1 MGKHSSG
8 NHIQKKDTRK
18 KGKNKTKV
26 ILLSVLAIILF
37 IIVAAG
43 SYVFS
48 SLGKMNK
55 VSIKKDTA
63 SLGIDKN
70 LSFDKDIINI
80 AFLGVDSR
88 EGDVGRSDA
97 TMVLTVDKK
106 HNKVKLTSLFRDS
119 YVSIDGHG
127 QTKLNHAY
135 AYGGPQL
142 SIKTINQN
150 FGLDIKDF
158 VKVDFAQLSQV
169 IDALGGV
176 EITIKDYEVNQVNKY
191 INDVAKETKQTAQ
204 SVSVGKQLLNGV
216 QAVGYSRVRYAG
228 NGDIER
234 TERQR
239 TVLNAIFE
247 KIKSAGVSQYPG
259 IVSKLLPY
267 VTTSMSST
275 DIISLGISTLQ
286 SGLGNLEQMEF
297 PLPDKAKGQII
308 NKVWYWVFDIEA
320 NKKLVRDY
328 IFNDV
333 KPQ

>member
-18 KGKNKTKV
+18 KGKNKSKTKV
-26 ILLSVLAIILF
+26 VLLSVLAIILF
-37 IIVAAG
+37 IVVAAG
-43 SYVFS
+43 AYVFS
-48 SLGKMNK
+48 TLGKMNK

-70 LSFDKDIINI
+70 LSFDDKITNI

-119 YVSIDGHG
+119 YVYIDGHG

-158 VKVDFAQLSQV
+158 VKVDFAQLSHV

-191 INDVAKETKQTAQ
+191 INDVAKDTKQTAK
-204 SVSVGKQLLNGV
+204 SVSVGKQVLDGV

-247 KIKSAGVSQYPG
+247 KIKTAGVSQYPG
-259 IVSKLLPY
+259 LVSKLLPY

-275 DIISLGISTLQ
+275 DIISLGVSTLE

-297 PLPDKAKGQII
+297 PLPDKAKGQTI
-308 NKVWYWVFDIEA
+308 
-320 NKKLVRDY
+320 
-328 IFNDV
+328 
-333 KPQ
+333 